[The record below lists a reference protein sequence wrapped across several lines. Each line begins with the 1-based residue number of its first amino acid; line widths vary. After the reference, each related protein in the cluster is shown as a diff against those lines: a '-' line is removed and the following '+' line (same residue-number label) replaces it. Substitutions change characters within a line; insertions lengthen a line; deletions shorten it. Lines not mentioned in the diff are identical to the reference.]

1 MPTLGKAVQ
10 DKPPPVIA
18 DTYSSQ
24 PCRTAAE
31 SPEARTVSYRNHTRL
46 SRGSYLQHSASVW
59 WLLTPE
65 LAYLVLTLA
74 SRHPAP
80 LHVCS
85 SLVGNPE
92 FVCPCKQSQTGT
104 QTCGFYAAFLPTAQE
119 TMPHHDLPSTPFPK
133 ELVVPIYFLT

>member
-10 DKPPPVIA
+10 DKPPPVIT
-18 DTYSSQ
+18 DTYTSQ
-24 PCRTAAE
+24 PCCTVAE
-31 SPEARTVSYRNHTRL
+31 TPEARTVSYRNHTHL

-65 LAYLVLTLA
+65 LAYLGLTSA
-74 SRHPAP
+74 SRRPAP

-92 FVCPCKQSQTGT
+92 FTACANSHRQAHKHMDFMQLFSLQPRKPCHVMTHLLLP
-104 QTCGFYAAFLPTAQE
+104 FLRN
-119 TMPHHDLPSTPFPK
+119 S
-133 ELVVPIYFLT
+133 